1 VIALPPSSAGA
12 VHDTEAE
19 FTPAT
24 ADTAVGAF
32 GTAKIVTADV
42 ATETGPLPLM
52 FFATT
57 AKVYE
62 APVTRPATT
71 QLVVVVT
78 HVPGSTSATEMVWA
92 TRSAELD
99 KTFVGATTR
108 SEVTV

>member
-1 VIALPPSSAGA
+1 MIALPPSSAGA

-24 ADTAVGAF
+24 ADTAVGAL
-32 GTAKIVTADV
+32 GAAKIVTADV
-42 ATETGPLPLM
+42 ATELGPFPLR

-78 HVPGSTSATEMVWA
+78 HVPGATSATEMVWA
-92 TRSAELD
+92 TRSAERE
-99 KTFVGATTR
+99 KTFV
-108 SEVTV
+108 